1 MTTTRQVIGTEIGQS
16 PTCLVVVCSRRQ
28 GEGRVWRSRSRGGPT
43 DRPTDRPTRDWR
55 LDRELARWPGNG
67 TPHVNEPRFTRWRK
81 MYTPPRPADP
91 RSFPNE
97 RTRSLFQVLSGETGQ
112 DVLLLLLVFS
122 SSPYLPQFGI
132 GLEIS
137 SFVRYAWSVSLG
149 SGSCGVVYPKFE
161 GRDIRTHRPSACT
174 SDDLCLQEQANQ
186 PSHATSRF
194 AGLLSWVVASEAG
207 RGRPRHVGHGSDDR

>member
-97 RTRSLFQVLSGETGQ
+97 RTES
-112 DVLLLLLVFS
+112 FS
-122 SSPYLPQFGI
+122 SS
-132 GLEIS
+132 
-137 SFVRYAWSVSLG
+137 VW
-149 SGSCGVVYPKFE
+149 
-161 GRDIRTHRPSACT
+161 RD
-174 SDDLCLQEQANQ
+174 
-186 PSHATSRF
+186 
-194 AGLLSWVVASEAG
+194 
-207 RGRPRHVGHGSDDR
+207 